1 MTINLFSERTTQ
13 QINVSFE
20 SQNCFDCGLMTVW
33 PWLSFKK
40 HLISLSMTYIYGNW
54 VLLDFMMIPLHSFN
68 LIYQVEKFPIN
79 LKRSFSEISSISCVS
94 PQWSINASLLFLIYF
109 IGILVEVN
117 RNLFLLADDICL
129 AFQSIN
135 VKDAEKQLNQD
146 FPKPHQ

>member
-1 MTINLFSERTTQ
+1 
-13 QINVSFE
+13 
-20 SQNCFDCGLMTVW
+20 
-33 PWLSFKK
+33 
-40 HLISLSMTYIYGNW
+40 
-54 VLLDFMMIPLHSFN
+54 MMIPFHSFN

-94 PQWSINASLLFLIYF
+94 PQWSIHVSLLFLIYF
-109 IGILVEVN
+109 IGILVAVN